1 MALFRRSTGS
11 GLVLRVAQY
20 LFGEQV
26 AEVRD
31 SYGAG
36 VETST
41 KADPVVEPHRHAG
54 PPVERAQAGDQGFL
68 DEAIEFLFQMRH
80 ERGNGLLDDVVGDHG
95 GGGPVRRIRQQAAHS
110 RQSFAPQV
118 QAVDPDRETVNE
130 NGYFNA
136 LKTPVAD
143 LHAAGPPNHDQSRV
157 VRVLPRE

>member
-11 GLVLRVAQY
+11 ALALRIAQY
-20 LFGEQV
+20 LFGEQL

-41 KADPVVEPHRHAG
+41 KADPVAEPHRHAD

-68 DEAIEFLFQMRH
+68 DEAIEFLFQVRH
-80 ERGNGLLDDVVGDHG
+80 ERGDGLLHDVVGDHG
-95 GGGPVRRIRQQAAHS
+95 GGGPVRRVRQQAAHS
-110 RQSFAPQV
+110 RQPFAPQV
-118 QAVDPDRETVNE
+118 QAVDADRETVDE
-130 NGYFNA
+130 HGYFIA

-143 LHAAGPPNHDQSRV
+143 LHAAGPLNNDQARV
-157 VRVLPRE
+157 VRVRPRE